1 MGFGV
6 RVPPEVLVLPSV
18 HVGCSPCDS
27 GVASLGMGAVWR
39 GSERSLEGLGG
50 PGVIRARGW
59 SWSRG
64 PEWAVQAWGKGEPC
78 RPTRGQLCPATGS
91 CELASHEQDAGLTSC
106 AFYKNTKTL
115 RADTLSGPHRP
126 GLAAGDWPGRGRVR
140 GPPTTFL
147 SYCLSPRGLGN
158 DQENVC
164 WKEGSDWCEGYF
176 VATAEP
182 SMTC

>member
-1 MGFGV
+1 M
-6 RVPPEVLVLPSV
+6 LVLPSV

-27 GVASLGMGAVWR
+27 GVASLGMGAVGGARRGPWR
-39 GSERSLEGLGG
+39 GWLGLRGWGGGG

-64 PEWAVQAWGKGEPC
+64 PEGAVQAWGKEEPC
-78 RPTRGQLCPATGS
+78 RPTRGRLCPATGS
-91 CELASHEQDAGLTSC
+91 CQLASREQDTGLTSC

-147 SYCLSPRGLGN
+147 SYCPSPRGLGN

-182 SMTC
+182 SVTC